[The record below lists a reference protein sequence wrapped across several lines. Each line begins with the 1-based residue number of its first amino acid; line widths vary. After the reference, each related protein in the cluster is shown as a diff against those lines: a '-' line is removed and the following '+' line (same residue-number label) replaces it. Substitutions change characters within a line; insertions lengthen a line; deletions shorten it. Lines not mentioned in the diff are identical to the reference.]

1 LLLFR
6 EARIS
11 EPACLT
17 QMTNKLMYFTA
28 MSLSAGIIGLPN
40 VGKSTLFNALCAGHA
55 AVENY
60 PFCTIEPNHG
70 VVAVPDDRLGRIAAH
85 ITTQKI
91 VPAFLELIDIAGLV
105 KGASTGAGLG
115 NQFLGHIKDVDAVV
129 HVVRCFKESDV
140 VHVDGSIDPLRD
152 VSTVETELL
161 LKDLETAEKGVER
174 AGKMA
179 KSGEKEHK
187 EKLAVFE
194 KVRDAISRGT
204 VVRALKLD
212 EEENAAIAE
221 MHLVTAKPM
230 LYVANVAEGDMA
242 PGAASPHLGALR
254 GHAEKEG
261 VACVPIC
268 AEIEAELNELPEA
281 ERSEFLASLGLKE
294 SGLAVLSRAM
304 YKLLGLISFFTF
316 NEKELH
322 AWNLRGGST
331 APQAAGAVHS
341 DFEKGFVKADVYTVE
356 ELERYASEHALRAA
370 GRIRSEGREYVVKDG
385 EILFFKFTP

>member
-1 LLLFR
+1 
-6 EARIS
+6 
-11 EPACLT
+11 
-17 QMTNKLMYFTA
+17 MYFTA
-28 MSLSAGIIGLPN
+28 MPLSAGIIGLPN
-40 VGKSTLFNALCAGHA
+40 VGKSTLFNALCAGRA

-60 PFCTIEPNHG
+60 PFCTIDPNHG

-129 HVVRCFKESDV
+129 HVVRCFDSGDV

-152 VSTVETELL
+152 VATVETELL

-174 AGKMA
+174 VGKAA

-187 EKLAVFE
+187 ARLAVFE
-194 KVRDAISRGT
+194 RVRDAMNRGT
-204 VVRALKLD
+204 PVRSLELNKD
-212 EEENAAIAE
+212 ERAAITE

-230 LYVANVAEGDMA
+230 LYVANVAEDDVVS
-242 PGAASPHLGALR
+242 GAEAPHLSALR
-254 GHAEKEG
+254 GLAAAQG

-268 AEIEAELNELPEA
+268 AKIEAELNELTET
-281 ERSEFLASLGLKE
+281 ERQEFLASLGLKE
-294 SGLAVLSRAM
+294 SGLAVLARAM
-304 YKLLGLISFFTF
+304 YRLLGFISFFTW

-322 AWNLRGGST
+322 AWNLREGST
-331 APQAAGAVHS
+331 APQAAGVIHS

-356 ELERYASEHALRAA
+356 ELERYASEHGLRTA
-370 GRIRSEGREYVVKDG
+370 GRIRSEGRGYVVKDG
-385 EILFFKFTP
+385 EILFFKFTA